1 MGDEMGE
8 GKTDVMLT
16 ADELAKMLG
25 ISRGAVYDLAAPKG
39 PIQCVRHGR
48 RCIRF
53 CLANVEA
60 YVQSCTHTQVARPQI
75 MPRYIPPIKI
85 KISEPLN
92 CFARRGIVL
101 RPKLGKK

>member
-1 MGDEMGE
+1 MI
-8 GKTDVMLT
+8 T
-16 ADELAKMLG
+16 AEEVAKMLG

-39 PIQCVRHGR
+39 PIPCVRLSR

-53 CLANVEA
+53 SLADVEA
-60 YVQSCTHTQVARPQI
+60 YVQSCTHTQIAQPQVS
-75 MPRYIPPIKI
+75 PRYMPPIKI

-92 CFARRGIVL
+92 CFARRGIIP